1 MNYFYLVLVGLL
13 YSLPVVA
20 FGFVGYRAYQLATR
34 GRALAFKGMPQ
45 LTQVTSR
52 NLPKDLTNKLN
63 LISQKAEKLLDYQ
76 GKNPINDQQV
86 ADENQFLVKKI
97 LDVHL
102 PEAIA
107 DYQRLDNARADQMAV
122 GTTGKT
128 AHDLLSD
135 YLDTVNSQFDDMLD
149 AMYEQNAQKLLV
161 TNRYLQARFNNSAN
175 ELGQLAPPPVAV
187 PAQIPAAIDNNTSA
201 ERVELTPPVGVPA
214 SQTKNRA

>member
-1 MNYFYLVLVGLL
+1 MDYGALALLVLV
-13 YSLPVVA
+13 YSIPIVVILFTA
-20 FGFVGYRAYQLATR
+20 YKLYQLATR
-34 GRALAFKGMPQ
+34 GRALEFKSMPQ

-52 NLPKDLTNKLN
+52 NLPKDMTDKLN
-63 LISQKAEKLLDYQ
+63 LINQKAEKLLGYQ
-76 GKNPINDQQV
+76 GKNPINNQQI

-122 GTTGKT
+122 GSTGKT

-135 YLDTVNSQFDDMLD
+135 YLDTINRQFDDMLD

-161 TNRYLQARFNNSAN
+161 TNRYLQARFDNPDS
-175 ELGQLAPPPVAV
+175 ELGQLAPAPVAV
-187 PAQIPAAIDNNTSA
+187 PAEIPATIPAEPIELSA
-201 ERVELTPPVGVPA
+201 PVGT
-214 SQTKNRA
+214 STNSTNRRA